1 MAIRNKPQY
10 TAHMGEDALRPS
22 VLLVV
27 DSAEDREMYR
37 QFLQRRGYV
46 VTVASD
52 GEEAVTC
59 ALNGTFDIV
68 VLEIELPK
76 LDGIQVVTLL
86 RSYTSTSRL
95 PVVTLSAQTGE
106 HVRAAAVDAG
116 ADLALE
122 KPLPPE
128 DLEAAIRVFVERGQ
142 RIRKRKATT

>member
-1 MAIRNKPQY
+1 
-10 TAHMGEDALRPS
+10 MGEDAPRPS
-22 VLLVV
+22 VLLVD
-27 DSAEDREMYR
+27 DSADDSEMYR

-46 VTVASD
+46 VAVASD
-52 GEEAVTC
+52 GEEAVTR

-68 VLEIELPK
+68 VLDIELPK

-106 HVRAAAVDAG
+106 AVRAAALDAG

-128 DLEAAIRVFVERGQ
+128 DLESAIRVFVERG
-142 RIRKRKATT
+142 KRVRNKKAPE